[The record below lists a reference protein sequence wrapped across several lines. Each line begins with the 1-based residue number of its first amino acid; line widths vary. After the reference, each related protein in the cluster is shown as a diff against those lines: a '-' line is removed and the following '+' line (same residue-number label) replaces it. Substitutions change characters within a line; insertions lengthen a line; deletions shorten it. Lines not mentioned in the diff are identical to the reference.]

1 MNSFLASLRRLIQ
14 SLLDTFQKWTQDWR
28 ERFKQRWPQASEQI
42 QSVWQ
47 TFLAMQSV
55 REQAQDPRNQRRRMI
70 RIMAIIFLV
79 LLLWASISKI
89 EQTTRAQGQVIPL
102 SRSQI
107 IQSFDGGVLD
117 QMLVR
122 EGDAVEKDQILAR
135 LNPTRMQSTYLES
148 KAKAAALSGAVAR
161 LRAEVYNKPLKF
173 DDLTK
178 DYPEF
183 RANQRTLYTKRQK
196 ALNDELEVLEA
207 QLKLAR
213 TELEMTQPLLKTG
226 DVSKV
231 EVIRLER
238 QVNDLRG
245 QIANRRNKYQQDAQA
260 ELAKAEEDLAGV
272 LEVLTQK
279 KEQLDRVELR
289 APMAGIVK
297 NVRITT
303 LGGVIKPGEEVMQI
317 VPVGDDLMI
326 EAKVRPIDIAFLKP
340 GLDAIIKIDAYDYS
354 IYGSLSGKLTYISA
368 DTLTEESRSGE
379 QTYYR
384 VQIQTQ
390 GKRFSGR
397 PNENLEIQPGMT
409 ASVEIIT
416 GSNTVLSYLLKPVT
430 KTLQESMKER

>member
-1 MNSFLASLRRLIQ
+1 MLERAKSLAIMLRKKSLSTLEQAR
-14 SLLDTFQKWTQDWR
+14 TQ
-28 ERFKQRWPQASEQI
+28 WPEFDAKARSAWKI
-42 QSVWQ
+42 FMS
-47 TFLAMQSV
+47 MQSV
-55 REQAQDPRNQRRRMI
+55 KEQAADPRNQRRRMI
-70 RIMAIIFLV
+70 RIMAIIFFVLV
-79 LLLWASISKI
+79 LWASVSKI
-89 EQTTRAQGQVIPL
+89 DQTTRAQGQVIPL

-117 QMLVR
+117 EMLVR
-122 EGDAVEKDQILAR
+122 EGDSVEKDQVLAK
-135 LNPTRMQSTYLES
+135 LNPTRMQSTYLET
-148 KAKAAALSGAVAR
+148 KAKAAALSGAVTR
-161 LRAEVYNKPLKF
+161 LRAELYNKPLKF

-183 RANQRTLYTKRQK
+183 RSNQRTLFAKRQK
-196 ALNDELEVLEA
+196 ALNDELDVLNA

-213 TELEMTQPLLKTG
+213 LEFQMTQPLLKTG
-226 DVSKV
+226 DVSQV

-238 QVNDLRG
+238 QVNDLLG
-245 QIANRRNKYQQDAQA
+245 QIANRRNKYQQEAQA

-279 KEQLDRVELR
+279 KEQLDHVELR

-326 EAKVRPIDIAFLKP
+326 EAKVRPADVAFLKP
-340 GLDAIIKIDAYDYS
+340 GLEAIVKIDSYDYS
-354 IYGSLSGKLTYISA
+354 IYGTLSGKLTYISA
-368 DTLTEESRSGE
+368 DTITEESRSGE

-390 GKRFSGR
+390 GKRFSAK

-409 ASVEIIT
+409 ANVEIIT

>member
-1 MNSFLASLRRLIQ
+1 MKSFFEFLQTVLRKLRDKTLILGQ
-14 SLLDTFQKWTQDWR
+14 AGR
-28 ERFKQRWPQASEQI
+28 ARWPELDAKVRSL
-42 QSVWQ
+42 WA
-47 TFLAMQSV
+47 TFMAMQSV
-55 REQAQDPRNQRRRMI
+55 QEQAADPRNQRRGII
-70 RIMAIIFLV
+70 RIMAIIFFV
-79 LLLWASISKI
+79 LIFWASISEI
-89 EQTTRAQGQVIPL
+89 DQTTRATGQVIPL

-107 IQSFDGGVLD
+107 IQSFDGGVLEE
-117 QMLVR
+117 MMVR
-122 EGDAVEKDQILAR
+122 EGDQVEKDQVLAK
-135 LNPTRMQSTYLES
+135 LNPTRMQSTYLET

-161 LRAEVYNKPLKF
+161 LRSELFNKPLKF

-183 RANQRTLYTKRQK
+183 RANQRTLFIKRQK

-213 TELEMTQPLLKTG
+213 SEFEMTKPLLKMG
-226 DVSKV
+226 DVSQV

-245 QIANRRNKYQQDAQA
+245 QIANRRNKYQQEAQA
-260 ELAKAEEDLAGV
+260 ELGKAEEDLAGV

-279 KEQLDRVELR
+279 KEQLDRVELK

-340 GLDAIIKIDAYDYS
+340 GLNAIVKIDAYDSS
-354 IYGSLSGKLTYISA
+354 IYGNLDGKVTYISA

-384 VQIQTQ
+384 IQIQTQ

-397 PNENLEIQPGMT
+397 PKENLEIQPGMT
-409 ASVEIIT
+409 ANVEIVT

-430 KTLQESMKER
+430 KTLQDSMKER

>member
-1 MNSFLASLRRLIQ
+1 MNIIAETIRRILGRTVDLYKSLFTYKSKTSSTVHAVI
-14 SLLDTFQKWTQDWR
+14 K
-28 ERFKQRWPQASEQI
+28 
-42 QSVWQ
+42 
-47 TFLAMQSV
+47 TFLAIQRI
-55 REQAQDPRNQRRRMI
+55 REKAEDPHNQRRKII
-70 RIMAIIFLV
+70 RLMAIIFFV

-89 EQTTRAQGQVIPL
+89 DQTTRAQGQVIPL

-117 QMLVR
+117 EMLVR
-122 EGDAVEKDQILAR
+122 EGDSVEKDEVVAR
-135 LNPTRMQSTYLES
+135 LNPTRMQSTYLET

-161 LRAEVYNKPLKF
+161 LRAEVYSKPLKF
-173 DDLTK
+173 DNLTN

-183 RANQRTLYTKRQK
+183 RNNQRVLYNKRQK
-196 ALNDELEVLEA
+196 ALNDELEILEA

-213 TELEMTQPLLKTG
+213 SELEMTQPLLKTG

-245 QIANRRNKYQQDAQA
+245 QITNRRNKYQQDVQA
-260 ELAKAEEDLAGV
+260 ELAKVEEELAGL

-297 NVRITT
+297 NIRITT

-326 EAKVRPIDIAFLKP
+326 EAKVRPTDIAFLKP
-340 GLDAIIKIDAYDYS
+340 GLAAIVKIDAYDYS
-354 IYGSLSGKLTYISA
+354 IYGNLEGKVTYISA
-368 DTLTEESRSGE
+368 DTLTEENRSGE

-384 VQIQTQ
+384 IQIQTQ
-390 GKRFSGR
+390 GKRFTGR

-409 ASVEIIT
+409 ANVEIIT

-430 KTLQESMKER
+430 KTFKESMKER